1 LLGKDDGV
9 RDVMAKI
16 LIVDDEEMTLEM
28 LSTFLELSGHQPL
41 TAMDTQQGWSVLGYE
56 QPQAILLDIQLPDK
70 NGLEM
75 CRELRQDE
83 RTVHLPIVM
92 ISAHAPPM
100 IEQAMSAGA
109 DEYLAKPIKLKTLQA
124 TLDSLL

>member
-1 LLGKDDGV
+1 MLGKDDGV

>member
-1 LLGKDDGV
+1 
-9 RDVMAKI
+9 MAKI